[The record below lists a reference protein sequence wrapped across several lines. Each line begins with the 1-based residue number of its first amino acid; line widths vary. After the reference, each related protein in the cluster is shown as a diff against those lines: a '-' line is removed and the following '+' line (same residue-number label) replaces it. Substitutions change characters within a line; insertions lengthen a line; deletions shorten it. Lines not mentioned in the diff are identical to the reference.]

1 MNLEELKSRI
11 EAEALRRQAARDG
24 FTLEAVEAYLG
35 KGIAVPPELALGG
48 APPPPNPLTYGYF
61 ANLNGRELVTT
72 CYRVMLDRVPDE
84 SGLNHFL
91 SQLAQGA
98 DKALIIGSVAYSPE
112 GRQRGV
118 SVQGLFIRFAVAAAS
133 RVPVLGLVVA
143 WAWAI
148 ATAHWR
154 AREQRAFQHQVHS
167 RLDAL
172 SKYAVDSGSQIAM
185 RIESL
190 RSVMDHRD

>member
-24 FTLEAVEAYLG
+24 FTLEAVEGFLG
-35 KGIAVPPELALGG
+35 KGIVIPLELGLAPP
-48 APPPPNPLTYGYF
+48 PPPPNPLTYAYF
-61 ANLNGRELVTT
+61 ANLHGAELVNM
-72 CYRVMLDRVPDE
+72 CYRVLLDRVPDE
-84 SGLNHFL
+84 AGLRHYLDQL
-91 SQLAQGA
+91 SHGA
-98 DKALIIGSVAYSPE
+98 DKALIVGSVAYSPE

-118 SVQGLFIRFAVAAAS
+118 RVSGLFIRFAVATAS
-133 RVPVLGLVVA
+133 RVPVLGLLVE
-143 WAWAI
+143 WAWTI

-154 AREQRAFQHQVHS
+154 AREQRAFQNEIHT

-172 SKYAVDSGSQIAM
+172 ARYSAASGSQIAM

-190 RSVMDHRD
+190 RTVMEYRD

>member
-35 KGIAVPPELALGG
+35 KGLPVPPELGIG
-48 APPPPNPLTYGYF
+48 TPPPPPEPLTYAYF
-61 ANLNGRELVTT
+61 ANLHGVDLANA
-72 CYRVMLDRVPDE
+72 CYRVLLGRVPDE
-84 SGLNHFL
+84 PGLRHCLQLL
-91 SQLAQGA
+91 SQGV
-98 DKALIIGSVAYSPE
+98 DKAFIVGGIAYSPE

-118 SVQGLFIRFAVAAAS
+118 RVQGLSIRFAVAAAS
-133 RVPVLGLVVA
+133 RIAVVGMLVE
-143 WAWAI
+143 WAWAL

-154 AREQRAFQHQVHS
+154 AREQRAFQNEVHA
-167 RLDAL
+167 RLDAIARY
-172 SKYAVDSGSQIAM
+172 SAASNSQIAM

-190 RSVMDHRD
+190 RSVLEHRD